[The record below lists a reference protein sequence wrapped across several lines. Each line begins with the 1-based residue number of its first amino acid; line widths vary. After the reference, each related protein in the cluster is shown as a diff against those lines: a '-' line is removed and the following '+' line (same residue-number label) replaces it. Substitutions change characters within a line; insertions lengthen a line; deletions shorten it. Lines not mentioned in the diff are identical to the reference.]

1 MNMTNELQIKT
12 VILSQVLDRSII
24 TMHIKHCNK
33 LSNRIMP
40 NVDHHVQYVKHDLR
54 EENIR
59 SFVFLDNSRIER
71 TLHTLNE
78 CALWTTTTNAHPTM
92 M

>member
-1 MNMTNELQIKT
+1 MTNELQIKT

-54 EENIR
+54 EENI
-59 SFVFLDNSRIER
+59 
-71 TLHTLNE
+71 
-78 CALWTTTTNAHPTM
+78 
-92 M
+92 